1 MPNVRM
7 NAPSL
12 SLCVLLASSLL
23 VSCGKPDAG
32 SDTSPP
38 PTVPVTIE
46 QAQEFVPRTFSGNDI
61 AMPESTSGVTVTAE
75 LKPTDDKALTG
86 CSAIVSQEDRY
97 GCEDEIR
104 IARANEN
111 ANPSDCEFVHD
122 PESKSECVM
131 GATVRKAQNEHDPK
145 VCAALT
151 ATGAAESCR
160 VSAIMGNPMRNP
172 TVEECGTIGT

>member
-1 MPNVRM
+1 ME
-7 NAPSL
+7 NAARKHAGRA
-12 SLCVLLASSLL
+12 LAALAL
-23 VSCGKPDAG
+23 GIVFVSCSKGQDAER
-32 SDTSPP
+32 TAVQ
-38 PTVPVTIE
+38 TVNVPVTAK
-46 QAQEFVPRTFSGNDI
+46 QAEEFVPRTFSGNDI

-75 LKPTDDKALTG
+75 LKATDDKALTG

-111 ANPSDCEFVHD
+111 ASPSDCEFVHD
-122 PESKSECVM
+122 PESKETCVM

-151 ATGAAESCR
+151 AT
-160 VSAIMGNPMRNP
+160 
-172 TVEECGTIGT
+172 